1 MAESKAEQKQI
12 TDYTKLNIYQK
23 MAIATSKIEKVIK
36 GLTVKT
42 GDNRSY
48 KAVSDKDVNNAVK
61 PVEAELGIYSYPF
74 DREIT
79 SEDREIFKTK
89 NGQLS
94 NYVIKLKTVYRFVN
108 VDNPSEFIDI
118 KTYGYGIDSQ
128 DKAPGKAMTYSD
140 KYALLKAYKIETGDD
155 PDAKSSEDVEVE
167 INEEYAKNY
176 KLTFGKYKGKT
187 IEEIKNTDESYLE
200 WLYTNEKTEQHIKDC
215 IKFLYDIR
223 KKELTQVEEKEV
235 LDLMQQMRE
244 LADDTNT
251 NYEELLRYY
260 KVDSNT
266 NMTLEQLKDCVKNLN
281 LKKRKIEMLRQS
293 GQEVE

>member
-94 NYVIKLKTVYRFVN
+94 NYVIKLKTIYRFVN

-155 PDAKSSEDVEVE
+155 PDAKSSEDVEIE
-167 INEEYAKNY
+167 INEEYIKNY

-187 IEEIKNTDESYLE
+187 IEEIKKADESYLE

-266 NMTLEQLKDCVKNLN
+266 SMTLEQLQDCVKNLN